1 MINIYL
7 SGLALSAARGVDPTI
22 SAAAVHAAVE
32 VAVAE
37 ELLQVAG
44 WSRDEIRARA
54 EALLRDAAGPA
65 AA

>member
-7 SGLALSAARGVDPTI
+7 SGRALSAARGVDPTV

-37 ELLQVAG
+37 ELLEVAG
-44 WSRDEIRARA
+44 RSRDEIKARA
-54 EALLRDAAGPA
+54 QALLRDVAGPA